1 MTQHQLFR
9 DTPCVVGALAIYKQ
23 AQGMSMATKE
33 LNDCDN
39 NYIRFMYYFNER
51 RSNMANLI

>member
-33 LNDCDN
+33 LNDYDN
-39 NYIRFMYYFNER
+39 NYI
-51 RSNMANLI
+51 

>member
-1 MTQHQLFR
+1 MS
-9 DTPCVVGALAIYKQ
+9 CVVDALAIYKQ
-23 AQGMSMATKE
+23 AQDMSMATKE